1 VIEQNCIVR
10 KFALR
15 GKEVTLMA
23 SMLNQ
28 AEVLRTSETV
38 EQADRSEGVRLA
50 RGCALDELPGIIFG
64 LLTLGYI
71 IQSLA
76 GLAL

>member
-1 VIEQNCIVR
+1 
-10 KFALR
+10 
-15 GKEVTLMA
+15 MA

-38 EQADRSEGVRLA
+38 EQTEFSEGTRLA
-50 RGCALDELPGIIFG
+50 RVCALDEMPGLIFG
-64 LLTLGYI
+64 LMTLGYI

-76 GLAL
+76 GLVR

>member
-1 VIEQNCIVR
+1 
-10 KFALR
+10 
-15 GKEVTLMA
+15 MA

-38 EQADRSEGVRLA
+38 EQSARSEGMRLA
-50 RGCALDELPGIIFG
+50 RVCALDEVPGLVFG
-64 LLTLGYI
+64 LMTLGYI

-76 GLAL
+76 GLVR

>member
-1 VIEQNCIVR
+1 
-10 KFALR
+10 
-15 GKEVTLMA
+15 MA

-28 AEVLRTSETV
+28 AEVLRASETV
-38 EQADRSEGVRLA
+38 EQTAPSERLRLA
-50 RGCALDELPGIIFG
+50 RACALDEVPGLVFG

-76 GLAL
+76 GLVR

>member
-1 VIEQNCIVR
+1 
-10 KFALR
+10 
-15 GKEVTLMA
+15 MA

-38 EQADRSEGVRLA
+38 EQADLSEGVRLA
-50 RGCALDELPGIIFG
+50 RGCGLDELPGLIFG
-64 LLTLGYI
+64 LVTLGYI